1 MNEVGLNPLS
11 ESMAS
16 VVGEEK
22 SVDLLDTAGAKL
34 SAARQQLGLSLEQA
48 AEQLKLSHRQLLAIE
63 SNDFD
68 KLPKMVIVRGFVRS
82 YAKLL
87 RVDPAPIIACLPGE
101 ASLADLDTDLRPT
114 LATPFLESKSHFL
127 GRSESHNKKY
137 MFGAGI
143 LAMAALLFVLGQHF
157 EQSEA
162 FKSIFTH
169 SDVVKPSVEQ
179 VAASLPLTDSAT
191 PAESQSDVFPP
202 DVVVQASTVL
212 ERVAASE
219 STSTLAASPVVLP
232 SVSEVKPAPANVG
245 GAVVPLTNSASKH
258 EVASGTDVQAGNN
271 KLRLTFRQDSWVQ
284 VKKES
289 GEVVTSHLA
298 KAGTEE
304 FFDVKE
310 PVQVRLGNAHGVDA
324 TLRGAALEI
333 VPPKDTNVVN
343 LSVK

>member
-16 VVGEEK
+16 GLVEEK
-22 SVDLLDTAGAKL
+22 SVELLDTAGAKL
-34 SAARQQLGLSLEQA
+34 SAARQQLGLSLEQV
-48 AEQLKLSHRQLLAIE
+48 AEQLKLSHRQVLAME
-63 SNDFD
+63 SNEFD

-101 ASLADLDTDLRPT
+101 VSSVELDTDLRPT

-127 GRSESHNKKY
+127 GRTENHNKKY
-137 MFGAGI
+137 MLGAGI
-143 LAMAALLFVLGQHF
+143 LAVAALLFVLAQHF
-157 EQSEA
+157 EQAEW
-162 FKSIFTH
+162 FKLLFAH
-169 SDVVKPSVEQ
+169 SDAAKPVVEQ
-179 VAASLPLTDSAT
+179 VSASLPQVDNVTL
-191 PAESQSDVFPP
+191 PASQIDVFPP
-202 DVVVQASTVL
+202 DVVAQAGTVV

-219 STSTLAASPVVLP
+219 AVVTQVAPPPTPVT
-232 SVSEVKPAPANVG
+232 EVKSVQSSLMPATNV
-245 GAVVPLTNSASKH
+245 VVPASSASV
-258 EVASGTDVQAGNN
+258 VASSGSALSANN
-271 KLRLTFRQDSWVQ
+271 KLHLKFRQDSWLQ

-289 GEVVTSHLA
+289 GEVITSHLA
-298 KAGTEE
+298 RAGTEE

-310 PVQVRLGNAHGVDA
+310 PVQLRLGNAHGVDA
-324 TLRGAALEI
+324 VLRGVALEI

>member
-11 ESMAS
+11 ESIAS
-16 VVGEEK
+16 GLSEEK
-22 SVDLLDTAGAKL
+22 PVDLLDTAGAKL
-34 SAARQQLGLSLEQA
+34 SAARQQLGLSLEQV
-48 AEQLKLSHRQLLAIE
+48 AEQLKLSHRQVLAIE
-63 SNDFD
+63 SNEFD

-87 RVDPAPIIACLPGE
+87 RVDPAPIVACLPGE
-101 ASLADLDTDLRPT
+101 MSSADLDTDLRPT

-127 GRSESHNKKY
+127 GRTENHNKKY
-137 MFGAGI
+137 MFGAGV
-143 LAMAALLFVLGQHF
+143 LAVAALLFVLVQQF
-157 EQSEA
+157 EHSEI
-162 FKSIFTH
+162 FKSLFAR
-169 SDVVKPSVEQ
+169 SDVVKPAVEQ
-179 VAASLPLTDSAT
+179 VAASLPVADSAS
-191 PAESQSDVFPP
+191 PADSPSDAFPP
-202 DVVVQASTVL
+202 DAAAQSSTVL

-219 STSTLAASPVVLP
+219 VVPTPATSPVAPL
-232 SVSEVKPAPANVG
+232 SVQEVKPPQANALAPANPV
-245 GAVVPLTNSASKH
+245 ASSASKSVIGS
-258 EVASGTDVQAGNN
+258 VADAQSGNN
-271 KLRLTFRQDSWVQ
+271 KLRLTFRQDSWLQ

-298 KAGTEE
+298 RAGTEE

-333 VPPKDTNVVN
+333 APPKDTNVVN